1 MENELSSII
10 QVEMQGINIAFEIA
24 SKTAGIAAQ
33 AFVKLIRAMMYSGK
47 FLKKGIEGKKNE
59 KLAKL
64 SGEVGLDDLRMR
76 EGENVSIFKLHVDAI
91 DEFKKACE
99 SIGVPYAQLEDFNK
113 KDEFIHIMIGS
124 SSEKNVNYIL
134 EEIVLD
140 KVNSG
145 RSKDEKLEKAGE
157 KSSVQEYIDANS
169 VDENGV
175 KDVQNFVNNVNEY
188 EKECNVE
195 NLPSNDN
202 EIDEKSISQIKENV
216 RHAENEAEI
225 TKIKETG
232 IKTSISSIVDQDEKF
247 FYIQIDKDDSIMI
260 EKENIYLDKEH
271 DMAYIKES
279 DNKSYLTMNNEKISA
294 DDLKSKLDE
303 RSENLKNIK
312 SENSMQKHMKMEKKT
327 NIDKKVK
334 AIGK

>member
-64 SGEVGLDDLRMR
+64 SGEVGVDELRTR

-145 RSKDEKLEKAGE
+145 RSRDEKLEKAGE

-169 VDENGV
+169 VNEDGI
-175 KDVQNFVNNVNEY
+175 KDLQNFVDNVSEY
-188 EKECNVE
+188 EKQN
-195 NLPSNDN
+195 NIPPLPSNDSKV
-202 EIDEKSISQIKENV
+202 DEKSISQIKNNMEA
-216 RHAENEAEI
+216 AENE
-225 TKIKETG
+225 IKNNKMKEEG
-232 IKTSISSIVDQDEKF
+232 IKTSLTSIIDQDEKF
-247 FYIQIDKDDSIMI
+247 LYFQISKDDSIMV
-260 EKENIYLDKEH
+260 EKDDVYIDKEH
-271 DMAYIKES
+271 DVAYIKPSAKDE
-279 DNKSYLTMNNEKISA
+279 YITLNNEKITGS
-294 DDLKSKLDE
+294 DLKNKLNE
-303 RSENLKNIK
+303 RSVNLTNTKPEQ
-312 SENSMQKHMKMEKKT
+312 SLNSHMKIDHKVKT
-327 NIDKKVK
+327 NKKDKV
-334 AIGK
+334 IG